1 MNKGLKKVVP
11 AVLLTSV
18 LAGCSFGS
26 GGAEDPNK
34 ETVLKV
40 MYYDERA
47 FNQTYGMLYSAL
59 NPNVTIEVVSTQ
71 DLYRGSN
78 NTEEGEE
85 FDYDK
90 AFAKLIE
97 DEKPD
102 VLILE
107 SEQYEKMSQDAKL
120 LDLDT
125 MITKDKYDTEGLLTG
140 MVDYMKEFGG
150 GQLYGIP
157 TSFSSQVMYYNKA
170 LFDKYN
176 IAYPT
181 DQMTWDEVINL
192 AKQFPIDGE
201 PEDRVYG
208 LRAGYS
214 GDLSEISQLLAS
226 SEGITYIIPKS
237 KQLTINTDGW
247 KRILET
253 SLDAI
258 NSKALY
264 FEDRNNW
271 GMSGGM
277 SMDDYYMQNPFLAG
291 RLAMTVD
298 HNYLMQQIK
307 EAQQYSQNK
316 DQIVSD
322 WDVVTVPVSAQN
334 PDQSPNMYYGGIMAI
349 SKDATSPEEAWKF
362 ISYVTGD
369 EYARVNAKNSYSY
382 NFPVRTKYI
391 KDEEGRN
398 FEAFYK
404 LKPTKQIINYRDYEL
419 LPTQFNAMFNDL
431 MSTEFK
437 ALQEGTKSVTEV
449 LELLQVKGEELL
461 AEDSWTDEELQEYYE
476 KQYESQRQQMME
488 AAGESTGSDS
498 SEAVSVE

>member
-1 MNKGLKKVVP
+1 MNKALQKVVP

-34 ETVLKV
+34 EKVLKV

-59 NPNVTIEVVSTQ
+59 HPNVNIEVVSTQ
-71 DLYRGSN
+71 NLYRGSN
-78 NTEEGEE
+78 NNEEGEE

-90 AFAKLIE
+90 AFAKLVE

-102 VLILE
+102 VLILD
-107 SEQYEKMSQDAKL
+107 SPQQYEKMSQDGKL
-120 LDLDT
+120 LDMDA

-140 MVDYMKEFGG
+140 MVDYMKELGG

-157 TSFSSQVMYYNKA
+157 TSFNSQVMFYNKS
-170 LFDKYN
+170 LFDKYS
-176 IAYPT
+176 IPYPT
-181 DQMTWDEVINL
+181 DKMTWDDVINL

-201 PEDRVYG
+201 PEERVYG
-208 LRAGYS
+208 LKAGYS
-214 GDLSEISQLLAS
+214 GDLSEVSQMLAA
-226 SEGITYIIPKS
+226 SEGITYIIPKN

-264 FEDRNNW
+264 FEDRNSW
-271 GMSGGM
+271 GSARSV

-291 RLAMTVD
+291 RLAMTIE
-298 HNYLMQQIK
+298 NNWLMQQIK
-307 EAQQYSQNK
+307 EAQEYSPNK
-316 DQIVSD
+316 DQIISD
-322 WDVVTVPVSAQN
+322 WDLVTVPVSAQN
-334 PDQSPNMYYGGIMAI
+334 PDQSPNMYYSSIMAI
-349 SKDATSPEEAWKF
+349 SKDSTSPDEAWKF

-369 EYARVNAKNSYSY
+369 EYARVNSKAGYNY

-404 LKPTKQIINYRDYEL
+404 LKPTKEVINYRDYDK
-419 LPTQFNAMFNDL
+419 LPTQFSALFGDM
-431 MSTEFK
+431 MRTEFT
-437 ALQEGTKSVTEV
+437 ALQEGKKTVSEV

-461 AEDSWTDEELQEYYE
+461 AQESWSDEEMNKYYE
-476 KQYESQRQQMME
+476 KLYGNQQEIMNE
-488 AAGESTGSDS
+488 AAGVT
-498 SEAVSVE
+498 SEDETTSE

>member
-1 MNKGLKKVVP
+1 MNKALKKVVP

-59 NPNVTIEVVSTQ
+59 NPNVNIEVVSTQ
-71 DLYRGSN
+71 NLYRGN
-78 NTEEGEE
+78 NTEDGEE
-85 FDYDK
+85 FDYEK

-102 VLILE
+102 VLILD
-107 SEQYEKMSQDAKL
+107 SNQYEQMSQDGKL

-140 MVDYMKEFGG
+140 MVDYMKESGG

-176 IAYPT
+176 ITYPT
-181 DQMTWDEVINL
+181 DKMTWDEVINL

-201 PEDRVYG
+201 PEERVYG
-208 LRAGYS
+208 LKAGYS
-214 GDLSEISQLLAS
+214 GDLSEISQLLAA

-264 FEDRNNW
+264 FEDRNTW
-271 GMSGGM
+271 RTSSAM

-291 RLAMTVD
+291 RLAMTID
-298 HNYLMQQIK
+298 YNYMTQQIS
-307 EAQQYSQNK
+307 EAQQYSPNK

-334 PDQSPNMYYGGIMAI
+334 PDQSPNMMYSSIMAI
-349 SKDATSPEEAWKF
+349 SKDSTNSEEAWKF

-369 EYARVNAKNSYSY
+369 EYARVNAKSGYNY

-404 LKPTKQIINYRDYEL
+404 LKPTKQVINYRDYEN
-419 LPTQFNAMFNDL
+419 LPVQFSAMFSEL
-431 MSTEFK
+431 MRTEFA

-461 AEDSWTDEELQEYYE
+461 AQESMTDEELNEYYQ
-476 KQYESQRQQMME
+476 KLYGDPQQQLMES
-488 AAGESTGSDS
+488 AGEASTD
-498 SEAVSVE
+498 EVSAE